1 MSEVARGNILDEILA
16 TKHTEVGRAKEKVS
30 PGAMAE
36 RAESCTE
43 APRGLRRALT
53 TADEPRV
60 IAEIKRRSPSRG
72 QIRADFDVESI
83 ATAYQS
89 AGAAALSVL
98 TDEGYF
104 GGDLDFLVAARK
116 ATTLPVLRKDFTI
129 DAYQIDEARA
139 HGADA
144 VLLIVAAF
152 LDHGGEERLEAL
164 HQRATALGLD
174 VLVEVKDDAELDIA
188 LALGA
193 DLIGINNRN
202 LDTFEVDLATTE
214 RLAKRIPEGVVLVSE
229 SGIFTNDDIRRL
241 ERAGASA
248 FLVGESLM
256 REPDVAL
263 ALRSL
268 RRNA

>member
-1 MSEVARGNILDEILA
+1 MGDATRRNILDEILGCKRA
-16 TKHTEVGRAKEKVS
+16 EVAAAKQAVA
-30 PGAMAE
+30 PALMAE
-36 RAESCTE
+36 RAESRAE
-43 APRGLRRALT
+43 SPRGLRLALAT
-53 TADEPRV
+53 TAAPRV

-72 QIRADFDVESI
+72 EIRADFDPVSI
-83 ATAYQS
+83 AVAYEE

-98 TDEGYF
+98 TDEAFF
-104 GGDLDFLVAARK
+104 GGTLAILVSARES
-116 ATTLPVLRKDFTI
+116 TSIPVLRKDFTI
-129 DAYQIDEARA
+129 DSYQIDEARA

-152 LDHGGEERLEAL
+152 RDEGGFERLESL
-164 HQRATALGLD
+164 YRRAAALGLD
-174 VLVEVKDDAELDIA
+174 ALVEVHDEAELDLA

-193 DLIGINNRN
+193 NLVGVNNRN
-202 LDTFEVDLATTE
+202 LETFEVDLGTTE
-214 RLAKRIPEGVVLVSE
+214 RLAKRIPAGVVLVSE
-229 SGIFTNDDIRRL
+229 SGIFTNGDIQRL

-256 REPDVAL
+256 REPDVGS